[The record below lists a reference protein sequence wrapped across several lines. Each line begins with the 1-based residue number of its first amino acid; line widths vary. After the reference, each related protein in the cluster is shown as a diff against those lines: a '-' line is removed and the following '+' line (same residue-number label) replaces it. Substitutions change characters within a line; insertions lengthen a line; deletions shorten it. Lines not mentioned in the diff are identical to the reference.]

1 MRIERNEFQRLV
13 DHQMGNI
20 EWDWKKSRA
29 VLHKLRQGKP
39 APRRHVIRYAL
50 SFAMLAAAIVLI
62 AFSIT
67 HREATPDVV
76 VATQPV
82 EQTIYPPIQ
91 EPDSR
96 AEAVHLARQ
105 AVMDKYG
112 LTLQTLGVFR
122 DDCQLTDTG
131 WVVRFFTTGL
141 INRRLAGEYTVEKSN
156 GFISTSWTHDGV
168 DVSVYADGSL
178 NRVAWGHQQ
187 ILYARTE
194 GHAEAMSINQVLNA
208 AEGTEI
214 DYDYFEGTELWGDVL
229 NDTAAAEGDIPVD
242 AALDMVFDALSH
254 HFALNPEELSFTMS
268 DPLLP
273 EHGSLRQ
280 SASGIRVWVFHPTL
294 TMDGVNYYTAVFIN
308 AQTGELERL
317 EYTTLG
323 FG

>member
-1 MRIERNEFQRLV
+1 MKTERNEFQQLV

-20 EWDWKKSRA
+20 EWDSRKSRA
-29 VLHKLRQGKP
+29 VLRKLRQGNP
-39 APRRHVIRYAL
+39 APRRHVSRYVL
-50 SFAMLAAAIVLI
+50 TFAALAAAVFLV

-67 HREATPDVV
+67 HRQAEPDVV

-82 EQTIYPPIQ
+82 ELTIQPPIAT
-91 EPDSR
+91 PDSR

-105 AVMDKYG
+105 AVMEKYG

-156 GFISTSWTHDGV
+156 GFIAVSWTHDDV
-168 DVSVYADGSL
+168 DASVYADGSL

-194 GHAEAMSINQVLNA
+194 GHAEAMAINRELNA

-214 DYDYFEGTELWGDVL
+214 DYDYYEGTELWGDKLHDATAIDGDISVDSAI
-229 NDTAAAEGDIPVD
+229 DTAFI
-242 AALDMVFDALSH
+242 ALAH
-254 HFALNPEELSFTMS
+254 HFALDAEQLNLAIG

-273 EHGSLRQ
+273 EHASLHQ
-280 SASGIRVWVFHPTL
+280 SDAGIRVWVFHPTL
-294 TMDGVNYYTAVFIN
+294 TIDGVNYYTAVFIN
-308 AQTGELERL
+308 SQTGELERL